1 MNSFIQ
7 RDIPLFFL
15 AFFALVSCK
24 KSAPDFREGQVS
36 LEPGMKMSY
45 HSCGQGDT
53 TLLFIHGWGINKS
66 YWKAQLDAFC
76 PRYRVV
82 AVDLPGFG
90 ESGKGRVDWSF
101 DRYAM
106 DVKALM
112 DQLDLKKVIL
122 IGHSMSGDLIL
133 RVATSYPEPII
144 GLIGIDN
151 LHQPG
156 GPMDSA
162 QVAETEGFFAMM
174 LEDFDATVI
183 KTMKTNLFQPSTPDS
198 IVRRVMND
206 VFAADSVI
214 AVKVLIGMTKMA
226 QAEQAMM
233 QQLQVPLCLVNSD
246 VYPTD
251 LESLNK
257 YCAKGAKLYT
267 VQGTGHYPMIEKPE
281 AFNQALLRAIRRE

>member
-1 MNSFIQ
+1 MQWN
-7 RDIPLFFL
+7 IPIYLL
-15 AFFALVSCK
+15 AVLSLASCK
-24 KSAPDFREGQVS
+24 KSAPDFTEGQVS

-45 HSCGQGDT
+45 YRCGQGDT

-76 PRYRVV
+76 PQYQVV
-82 AVDLPGFG
+82 AIDLPGFG
-90 ESGKGRVDWSF
+90 QSGKDRTDWTF
-101 DRYAM
+101 DQYAG
-106 DVKALM
+106 DVKTLM

-122 IGHSMSGDLIL
+122 VGHSMSGDLIL
-133 RVATSYPEPII
+133 RVATIYPEPII

-162 QVAETEGFFAMM
+162 QVAEAEGFFAMM
-174 LEDFDATVI
+174 LKDFDSTVV

-198 IVRRVMND
+198 IVQRVMND

-214 AVKVLIGMTKMA
+214 AVKVLMGMTKMA

-246 VYPTD
+246 VFPTD

-257 YCAKGAKLYT
+257 YCAKGVKLYT
-267 VQGTGHYPMIEKPE
+267 VKGTGHYPMLENPRE
-281 AFNQALLRAIRRE
+281 FNQALQRAIRRL